1 MKSFLVFLLLIVLS
15 ISISFREAPTVELP
29 KIEETKI
36 ITKQDILDSIWNEI
50 LYLELEHPEIVYSQ
64 ILLETGYLNSK
75 LFRTNNNLFGMRI
88 SGSRATTSNKIIN
101 GYKWY
106 PHWKDSLLDYAL
118 LQMAFYKNKS
128 KKEYHEK
135 LSRVYAEDP
144 LYVIKLQKIQESLK
158 DPST

>member
-1 MKSFLVFLLLIVLS
+1 MKNFLVFLLFIVIS
-15 ISISFREAPTVELP
+15 ISISFKEPPKMKLP
-29 KIEETKI
+29 EVKKDKI
-36 ITKQDILDSIWNEI
+36 ITKQEILSSIWKEI
-50 LYLELEHPEIVYSQ
+50 IYLKLEHPEIVYSQ
-64 ILLETGYLNSK
+64 ILLETGYLSSE
-75 LFRTNNNLFGMRI
+75 LFKTNNNLFGMRI

-118 LQMAFYKNKS
+118 LQMAFYKGKS

-135 LSRVYAEDP
+135 LKRVYAEDP
-144 LYVIKLQKIQESLK
+144 FYIIKLQKIQETLG